1 MRTRENKL
9 GSPFLLPFIWNQGA
23 LLVMEGN
30 SFLQKKKEDFY
41 SIQKNQLD
49 NFKMITTQTNI
60 LFELLNQKILKQIN
74 KIRFKTI
81 IIIFLI
87 QTTN

>member
-1 MRTRENKL
+1 
-9 GSPFLLPFIWNQGA
+9 
-23 LLVMEGN
+23 
-30 SFLQKKKEDFY
+30 
-41 SIQKNQLD
+41 
-49 NFKMITTQTNI
+49 MITTQTNI
-60 LFELLNQKILKQIN
+60 LFELLNQKFLKQIN

>member
-1 MRTRENKL
+1 
-9 GSPFLLPFIWNQGA
+9 
-23 LLVMEGN
+23 MEGN

-60 LFELLNQKILKQIN
+60 LFELLNQKFLKQIN

-81 IIIFLI
+81 IIIIFNSNYKLNI
-87 QTTN
+87 KGSIKILTKIPKVSKLR